1 MKKLIS
7 TVCVILIILSLAASP
22 AFAAATR
29 KNFYLR
35 CPDCP
40 FTDIPDGH
48 FAKNDIQDCYFWGI
62 VKGYEDNTYHPD
74 EPASLLFLLQTAV
87 RMWDLYLGGE
97 GCLPI
102 EYGYDMLY
110 ETALNAGLLKNVEG
124 YEIPEDLDKRYAT
137 RKQMCRLFV
146 NTMPSYEFKTINILK
161 YGPSDITD
169 DAVKTMYK
177 AGILLGNGVSM
188 NEDAVVSRAEVAVAA
203 NRAATWRIQKPVD
216 FNFDTCL
223 SEFSTKYA
231 QSNYGRSYNIAL
243 AASSFNGK
251 IIFPDSRFSFNDTVG
266 SRSEARGYKNASVL
280 VNGQYEDG
288 IGGGVCQVS
297 STLFNAA
304 LLANLKIT
312 ERCAHSL
319 PAAYI
324 AKGRDATVYYGAID
338 FSFVNSLSLPVQL
351 KAEAKNGV
359 LTVSVWGDQSDKT
372 DNMNIWV
379 EKSGEYY
386 ILYRAVN
393 GDINYSAKSK
403 YENQ

>member
-1 MKKLIS
+1 MLLLPLTEKS
-7 TVCVILIILSLAASP
+7 FFPTAA
-22 AFAAATR
+22 
-29 KNFYLR
+29 
-35 CPDCP
+35 
-40 FTDIPDGH
+40 
-48 FAKNDIQDCYFWGI
+48 
-62 VKGYEDNTYHPD
+62 
-74 EPASLLFLLQTAV
+74 FL
-87 RMWDLYLGGE
+87 
-97 GCLPI
+97 
-102 EYGYDMLY
+102 
-110 ETALNAGLLKNVEG
+110 
-124 YEIPEDLDKRYAT
+124 
-137 RKQMCRLFV
+137 
-146 NTMPSYEFKTINILK
+146 
-161 YGPSDITD
+161 
-169 DAVKTMYK
+169 
-177 AGILLGNGVSM
+177 
-188 NEDAVVSRAEVAVAA
+188 
-203 NRAATWRIQKPVD
+203 
-216 FNFDTCL
+216 
-223 SEFSTKYA
+223 
-231 QSNYGRSYNIAL
+231 
-243 AASSFNGK
+243 
-251 IIFPDSRFSFNDTVG
+251 
-266 SRSEARGYKNASVL
+266 
-280 VNGQYEDG
+280 EDG